1 MGTMKPIDA
10 ANAVEQAGSALLPTY
25 KTYPFE
31 LVRGQGMH
39 VWDAAGRCYLDFYG
53 GHAVASL
60 GHSPEAL
67 AEALGRQARE
77 FLFYS
82 NVARIPV
89 RERAAR
95 ALADYAGPGF
105 SRVFFCNS
113 GAEANES
120 ALKVGIQRTG
130 RMRIAALEGGFHG
143 RTLLALAA
151 TGGAGYRAGLEPLLA
166 ECVRLRPN
174 RPEDLALLDSTVAAV
189 IVEPVLSMAGVVE
202 LQRDWLV
209 ALRARTRELG
219 IVLVFDEVQTGVGR
233 LGAPFAALALGVT
246 PDLITT
252 AKGLG
257 GGVPVGALLLTPEMA
272 DGMKEGDLA
281 STFGGGPLACAAVL
295 ATLGEIRSQE
305 LEARVRRV
313 SAFARDRLR
322 VGPVDSVR
330 GAGWLMGLVTGVPA
344 REVHAFLM
352 QRGILTGTSADPNVL
367 RLMPPLIVEEDHVEL
382 LRAALLEW
390 NRGDTQ

>member
-1 MGTMKPIDA
+1 MKPIGAPGA
-10 ANAVEQAGSALLPTY
+10 APQDGSALLPTY

-31 LVRGQGMH
+31 LVRGEGMY
-39 VWDAAGRCYLDFYG
+39 VWDAADRRYLDFYG

-60 GHSPEAL
+60 GHSPEPIARAL
-67 AEALGRQARE
+67 ALQARE

-89 RERAAR
+89 REQAAR
-95 ALADYAGPGF
+95 ALVEYAGPGF

-113 GAEANES
+113 GAEANEA

-151 TGGAGYRAGLEPLLA
+151 THGAGYRAGLEPLLA
-166 ECVRLRPN
+166 PCVRLRPN
-174 RPEDLALLDSTVAAV
+174 RFEDLELLDDTVAAV

-202 LQRDWLV
+202 LEREWLR
-209 ALRARTRELG
+209 ALRARTTQLG

-257 GGVPVGALLLTPEMA
+257 GGVPVGALLLSPAMA
-272 DGMKEGDLA
+272 EGIKEGDLA

-313 SAFARDRLR
+313 SAVARERLR
-322 VGPVDSVR
+322 VGPVASVR
-330 GAGWLMGLVTGVPA
+330 GAGWLMGLVTDVPA
-344 REVHAFLM
+344 RDVHAFLM
-352 QRGILTGTSADPNVL
+352 QRGILTGTSADPQVL
-367 RLMPPLIVEEDHVEL
+367 RLLPPLIAEEEHVEL

-390 NRGDTQ
+390 NRGDSK